1 MLARILGQT
10 LDTVCYTKLRG
21 WFENLTETF
30 LSPLISFLK

>member
-1 MLARILGQT
+1 MLARILGKT
-10 LDTVCYTKLRG
+10 LDTVCFNELRG